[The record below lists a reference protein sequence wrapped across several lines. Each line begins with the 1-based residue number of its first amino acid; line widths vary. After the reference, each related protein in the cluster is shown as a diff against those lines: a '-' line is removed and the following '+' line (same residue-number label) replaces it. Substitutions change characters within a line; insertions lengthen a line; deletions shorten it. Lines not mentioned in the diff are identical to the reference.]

1 MPVSTTKRDYYE
13 VLGVSRTC
21 TEVELKSAYRKLAL
35 QYHPDRNPGNHQA
48 EEKFK
53 EASEA
58 YGVLSDA
65 QKRAAYDRFGHAGV
79 GNGFGAGGFEGNIDI
94 TEIFSD
100 LFGFG
105 EFFGGGGVGGGRR
118 RSRAQR
124 GDDLRYDL
132 ELTFEESLFGATKTI
147 NVKRQTSC
155 PDCNGSGAEGGKA
168 PTTCPQCQG
177 RGQVRYQQ
185 GFFTVARSC
194 GNCGG
199 TGQVITDPCHK
210 CKGRGRVTKEN
221 EIEVKVPAGVE
232 DGTSLRYTERGDAGH
247 HGGPAGDL
255 YVVLRV
261 AEHEFF
267 EREGNDLYCAV
278 PLSITQAALGTEL
291 SIPTPY
297 GEHTLKVP
305 EGTQTGTRFRIK
317 GKGVPVL
324 HRSSKGDLF
333 VEVQVHIPTKL
344 TKQQRQLL
352 EQLDELT
359 KIENKPRKSGLLD
372 KVKDMF
378 A

>member
-21 TEVELKSAYRKLAL
+21 TETELRSAYRKLAL
-35 QYHPDRNPGNHQA
+35 QYHPDRNPGNHEA

-53 EASEA
+53 QASEA

-65 QKRAAYDRFGHAGV
+65 QKRATYDRFGHAGV
-79 GNGFGAGGFEGNIDI
+79 GNGFGGGFESNIDI

-132 ELTFEESLFGATKTI
+132 ELTFEESLFGVTKTI
-147 NVKRQTSC
+147 NVKRQTIC
-155 PDCNGSGAEGGKA
+155 KDCNGSGAEGGKA
-168 PTTCPQCQG
+168 PSTCPQCQG

-199 TGQVITDPCHK
+199 TGQVITEPCHK
-210 CKGRGRVTKEN
+210 CKGRGRVAKEN

-232 DGTSLRYTERGDAGH
+232 NGTSLRYTERGDAGH
-247 HGGPAGDL
+247 HGGQAGDL
-255 YVVLRV
+255 YVVLHV

-305 EGTQTGTRFRIK
+305 EGTQAGTRFRIK

-333 VEVQVHIPTKL
+333 VEVQVQVPTKL

-359 KIENKPRKSGLLD
+359 KVENKPRKGGILG

>member
-1 MPVSTTKRDYYE
+1 
-13 VLGVSRTC
+13 
-21 TEVELKSAYRKLAL
+21 VELKSAYRKLAL
-35 QYHPDRNPGNHQA
+35 QYHPDRNPGNAEA

-79 GNGFGAGGFEGNIDI
+79 GNGFGGGGFEGNIDI
-94 TEIFSD
+94 SEIFGD
-100 LFGFG
+100 LFGD
-105 EFFGGGGVGGGRR
+105 FFGGATGMGGRR

-132 ELTFEESLFGATKTI
+132 ELTFEESIFGATHQI
-147 NVKRQTSC
+147 HVKRQTVC
-155 PDCNGSGAEGGKA
+155 TDCNGSGAEHGKA

-177 RGQVRYQQ
+177 RGQVRFQQ
-185 GFFTVARSC
+185 GFFTVARTC
-194 GNCGG
+194 GQCGG
-199 TGQVITDPCHK
+199 TGQVVTDPCK
-210 CKGRGRVTKEN
+210 QCKGRGRIAKDSEL
-221 EIEVKVPAGVE
+221 EVKVPPGIE
-232 DGTSLRYTERGDAGH
+232 DGTSLRYGGRGDAGH
-247 HGGPAGDL
+247 HGGEPGDL

-267 EREGNDLYCAV
+267 EREGHDLYCTV
-278 PLSITQAALGTEL
+278 PVSITQAALGTEL
-291 SIPTPY
+291 HVPTPY
-297 GEHTLKVP
+297 GEHHLKVP
-305 EGTQTGTRFRIK
+305 EGTQTGTRFRVK

-324 HRSSKGDLF
+324 NRNTKGDLY
-333 VEVQVHIPTKL
+333 VEVLVQVPTKL
-344 TKQQRQLL
+344 NKQQRHLL

-359 KIENKPRKSGLLD
+359 KVENKPQKSGILD

>member
-1 MPVSTTKRDYYE
+1 
-13 VLGVSRTC
+13 
-21 TEVELKSAYRKLAL
+21 
-35 QYHPDRNPGNHQA
+35 
-48 EEKFK
+48 
-53 EASEA
+53 
-58 YGVLSDA
+58 
-65 QKRAAYDRFGHAGV
+65 
-79 GNGFGAGGFEGNIDI
+79 
-94 TEIFSD
+94 
-100 LFGFG
+100 
-105 EFFGGGGVGGGRR
+105 
-118 RSRAQR
+118 
-124 GDDLRYDL
+124 
-132 ELTFEESLFGATKTI
+132 
-147 NVKRQTSC
+147 
-155 PDCNGSGAEGGKA
+155 
-168 PTTCPQCQG
+168 
-177 RGQVRYQQ
+177 VRYQQ
-185 GFFTVARSC
+185 GFFTVARTC

-210 CKGRGRVTKEN
+210 CKGRGRTAKEN

-232 DGTSLRYTERGDAGH
+232 DGTSLRYSERGDAGH

-255 YVVLRV
+255 YVVLGV

-278 PLSITQAALGTEL
+278 PLSITQAALGTEVL
-291 SIPTPY
+291 IPTPY

-324 HRSSKGDLF
+324 HRSTKGDLF
-333 VEVQVHIPTKL
+333 VEVQVQVPSKL

-359 KIENKPRKSGLLD
+359 KVENKPHKGGLLD

>member
-13 VLGVSRTC
+13 VLGVSRSC

-35 QYHPDRNPGNHQA
+35 QYHPDRNPGNPEA

-79 GNGFGAGGFEGNIDI
+79 GNGFGGGGFEGNIDI
-94 TEIFSD
+94 TEIFGD
-100 LFGFG
+100 LFGD
-105 EFFGGGGVGGGRR
+105 FFGGATGMGGRR

-132 ELTFEESLFGATKTI
+132 ELKFEDSIFGVTQQI
-147 NVKRQTSC
+147 NVKRQTVCS
-155 PDCNGSGAEGGKA
+155 DCNGSGAEGGKA

-177 RGQVRYQQ
+177 RGQVRFQQ
-185 GFFTVARSC
+185 GFFTVARTC

-199 TGQVITDPCHK
+199 TGQVVTDPCKK
-210 CKGRGRVTKEN
+210 CKGRGRVAKDSEL
-221 EIEVKVPAGVE
+221 EVKVPAGIE
-232 DGTSLRYTERGDAGH
+232 DGTSLRYGGRGDAGH
-247 HGGPAGDL
+247 HGGEPGDL

-261 AEHEFF
+261 KEHEFF
-267 EREGNDLYCAV
+267 EREGNDLYCTV
-278 PLSITQAALGTEL
+278 PVSITQAALGTEL
-291 SIPTPY
+291 FVPTPY
-297 GEHTLKVP
+297 GEHHLKVP
-305 EGTQTGTRFRIK
+305 EGTQTGTRFRVK

-324 HRSSKGDLF
+324 NRNTKGDLF
-333 VEVQVHIPTKL
+333 VEVLVQVPTKL
-344 TKQQRQLL
+344 SKQQRQLL
-352 EQLDELT
+352 EELDALT
-359 KIENKPRKSGLLD
+359 KVENKPQKSGILD